1 MTCLD
6 FILLH
11 SICYRWSCINS
22 NKQTKMKKTL
32 FTSTLLFCFLLF
44 AMKNLNYDGKAL
56 ELTKQM
62 VKKIQTYKTFKFT
75 LTKYERIKGKMVQE
89 KLNAKIQARP
99 LNVYSFFSIPV
110 DGREVLFKSGSNDG
124 KALIN
129 PGEFPWVN
137 LNLDPQGSLMR
148 KDQHHAIF
156 AFDFNYLVA
165 FLEHLLNKY
174 ADNAENMVEIKGEV
188 QWDKRPCYHIEMN
201 NPNYKLES
209 YTVQNEKNL
218 IEVAKNLKVNEYTIL
233 SLNKNVSNYYDIESG
248 QKLTVPNDYAKRM
261 TLYLDKEY
269 LIPVMVKVYDSK
281 GLYEHFEY
289 TNLEVNP
296 NISQEEFSAD
306 YKGYSF

>member
-1 MTCLD
+1 
-6 FILLH
+6 
-11 SICYRWSCINS
+11 
-22 NKQTKMKKTL
+22 MKKTL

-62 VKKIQTYKTFKFT
+62 VEKIQTYKTFKFT

-89 KLNAKIQARP
+89 KLNAKIQAKP
-99 LNVYSFFSIPV
+99 LNVYGLFSIPV
-110 DGREVLFKSGSNDG
+110 DGREVLFKSGNNNG

-201 NPNYKLES
+201 NPNY
-209 YTVQNEKNL
+209 
-218 IEVAKNLKVNEYTIL
+218 
-233 SLNKNVSNYYDIESG
+233 
-248 QKLTVPNDYAKRM
+248 
-261 TLYLDKEY
+261 
-269 LIPVMVKVYDSK
+269 
-281 GLYEHFEY
+281 
-289 TNLEVNP
+289 
-296 NISQEEFSAD
+296 
-306 YKGYSF
+306 

>member
-1 MTCLD
+1 
-6 FILLH
+6 
-11 SICYRWSCINS
+11 
-22 NKQTKMKKTL
+22 
-32 FTSTLLFCFLLF
+32 
-44 AMKNLNYDGKAL
+44 
-56 ELTKQM
+56 
-62 VKKIQTYKTFKFT
+62 
-75 LTKYERIKGKMVQE
+75 
-89 KLNAKIQARP
+89 
-99 LNVYSFFSIPV
+99 
-110 DGREVLFKSGSNDG
+110 
-124 KALIN
+124 
-129 PGEFPWVN
+129 FPWVN

-201 NPNYKLES
+201 NPNYTLES
-209 YTVQNEKNL
+209 YTVQNEKSL

>member
-1 MTCLD
+1 
-6 FILLH
+6 
-11 SICYRWSCINS
+11 
-22 NKQTKMKKTL
+22 
-32 FTSTLLFCFLLF
+32 
-44 AMKNLNYDGKAL
+44 MKNLNYDGKAL

-62 VKKIQTYKTFKFT
+62 VEKIQTYKTFKFT
-75 LTKYERIKGKMVQE
+75 LTKYERIKGKMVQ
-89 KLNAKIQARP
+89 KNLMHQKFRQSH
-99 LNVYSFFSIPV
+99 LMYMDFFQSQL
-110 DGREVLFKSGSNDG
+110 DGREVLFKSGNNNG

-233 SLNKNVSNYYDIESG
+233 SLNKNVSNYYDIEPG

-269 LIPVMVKVYDSK
+269 LIPVMVKV
-281 GLYEHFEY
+281 L
-289 TNLEVNP
+289 
-296 NISQEEFSAD
+296 
-306 YKGYSF
+306 